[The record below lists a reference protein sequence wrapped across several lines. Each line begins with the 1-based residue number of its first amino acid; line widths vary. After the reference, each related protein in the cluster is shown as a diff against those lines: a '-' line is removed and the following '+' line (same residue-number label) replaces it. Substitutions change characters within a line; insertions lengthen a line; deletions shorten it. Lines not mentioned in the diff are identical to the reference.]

1 MISDNIFP
9 QRFTKVD
16 DLTRGDHYYLTDG
29 DSCYFIG
36 EYTTS
41 GGYEHS
47 HTNNLIFNF
56 KKSLDRRGH
65 PEWKYKGKAIQ
76 QAAEAIRTALGA
88 SELNSLTFV
97 PIPPSKMKDDPLYD
111 DRVTQML
118 NSIRPEPPLDIR
130 EIIVQ
135 TESVCASHETDNRSG
150 PSTIQAQY
158 RIDEDLVAPS
168 PERIAL
174 VDDVLTTGAHFRAA
188 KLALAAHF
196 PDTTIVGLFIA
207 RRAIEIPPE

>member
-1 MISDNIFP
+1 MISASIFP

-16 DLTRGDHYYLTDG
+16 DLTRGDHHYLTDG

-47 HTNNLIFNF
+47 RTNDLILNF
-56 KKSLDRRGH
+56 KKPLDRRGR
-65 PEWKYKGKAIQ
+65 PEWRYKGRAIRR
-76 QAAEAIRTALGA
+76 AAEVFRIALGT
-88 SELNSLTFV
+88 SELNSVTFV
-97 PIPPSKMKDDPLYD
+97 PIPPSKMKADPLYD
-111 DRVTQML
+111 DRVTRML

-135 TESVCASHETDNRSG
+135 TESVCASHEMDDRPG
-150 PSTIQAQY
+150 PDAIRAQY
-158 RIDEDLVAPS
+158 RIDEELVAPP

-174 VDDVLTTGAHFRAA
+174 VDDVLTTGAHFRAS

-196 PDTTIVGLFIA
+196 PVTTIVGLFIA
-207 RRAIEIPPE
+207 RRAIGNAPE